1 LKAAITTSWS
11 ELEQLESD
19 WNKLLFRSAASSIFL
34 TWEWLEAWGK
44 AIQHKVEPFVITV
57 RDDRGALIGIAPLYL
72 ARLRF
77 LRAIQYRTLRFV
89 ADTATGAEYPDW
101 IVDPAAEEAVCR
113 EIAETLCVKTSDWD
127 TIWLPNVAGW
137 SGAPE
142 RITRSLGDAGL
153 NIHTRERRF
162 SVADLGDSLGD
173 FEATIPS
180 KRRQQMRRK
189 TRRIK
194 AIEGVEFVRC
204 TAADQLPE
212 FLDALFDL
220 HQRRWESVGLD
231 GTFRH
236 IPVQEQFYRQFAPLA
251 LRRDWLCLFG
261 LKHHGVFKAVQYGY
275 VYGNTYHQLQEGFD
289 PDFERDGGNAL
300 RHHMIEALI
309 NDGVNSYDFLG
320 GWTEHKRR
328 WGAELRH
335 GCDIFVGSNRLKS
348 RLLFSKEIWP
358 SGRYIEQDGT
368 ITDL

>member
-11 ELEQLESD
+11 ELKQLESD

-101 IVDPAAEEAVCR
+101 IVEPDAEGAVCGK
-113 EIAETLCVKTSDWD
+113 IAETLCARASDWD

-137 SGAPE
+137 NRAPD
-142 RITRSLGDAGL
+142 RIGQSLGDAGL
-153 NIHTRERRF
+153 HVHMRDREF
-162 SVADLGDSLGD
+162 SIAALGDSLAD
-173 FEATIPS
+173 FEVAIPS
-180 KRRQQMRRK
+180 KRRQQMRRI

-194 AIEGVEFVRC
+194 AIESVEFVRC
-204 TAADQLPE
+204 TRADQLPF

-220 HQRRWESVGLD
+220 HQRRWKSVGMD
-231 GTFRH
+231 GSFQRKP
-236 IPVQEQFYRQFAPLA
+236 IQESFYRQFAPIA
-251 LRRDWLCLFG
+251 LDSGWLGLFG
-261 LKHHGVFKAVQYGY
+261 LRHHGVFKAVQFGY
-275 VYGNTYHQLQEGFD
+275 IFGNVYHQLQEGFD
-289 PDFERDGGNAL
+289 PDFERGAGNAL
-300 RHHMIEALI
+300 RHLVIEALI
-309 NDGVNSYDFLG
+309 DDGIHSYDFLG

-335 GCDIFVGSNRLKS
+335 GRDIFIGSNKLKS

-358 SGRYIEQDGT
+358 TGRYIEQMGT